1 MDYRDR
7 RLVLG
12 GIGLLVLLAGAA
24 SALLGPAEMYV
35 FYLFSEGG
43 RFYYEGFGFGS
54 FMFGN
59 IATQIVGYY
68 FIAALLIPLGY
79 GHIALRR
86 WARTLALTLL
96 GAWLVVGIPLAI
108 LIFLVLVASKD
119 FTVAFALTA
128 AVVLGLS
135 YFAVPWVM
143 GRFYHSRDVRR
154 TFEAH
159 DPNSYAVEK
168 RPLPIL
174 VLSVLYL
181 LYLALLHV
189 PIFFRGLFP
198 LFGTL
203 LSDIQGIMALDASIA
218 CLAVLLW
225 GTWRQ
230 HRWAWGG
237 SLAYFGLMLLSM
249 ALTFG
254 RASLADILTR
264 AQFPPTE
271 MEILQNVPLQGWHL
285 ALFIGAPLL
294 ATLGLVLF
302 SRRFFSGANRPPV
315 AEAETDV

>member
-7 RLVLG
+7 RVILVC
-12 GIGLLVLLAGAA
+12 IGVVLLLVGAG

-59 IATQIVGYY
+59 IATQIMGYY

-79 GHIALRR
+79 GHITLRR

-96 GAWLVVGIPLAI
+96 GAWLVVGMPLAVI
-108 LIFLVLVASKD
+108 IFLVLATSKD
-119 FTVAFALTA
+119 PSVAMALMA
-128 AVVLGLS
+128 AVLLGLS
-135 YFAVPWVM
+135 YLVVPWVLR
-143 GRFYHSRDVRR
+143 RFYRSRDVRR

-159 DPNSYAVEK
+159 DPNTYAIEK
-168 RPLPIL
+168 LPLPIL

-198 LFGTL
+198 LFGVL
-203 LSDIQGIMALDASIA
+203 LSGLQGILALDASMA
-218 CLAVLLW
+218 CLALLLW
-225 GTWRQ
+225 GTFRQ
-230 HRWAWGG
+230 RRWAWWG
-237 SLAYFGLMLLSM
+237 SLAYFGLMILSM

-254 RASLADILTR
+254 GASLADILTR
-264 AQFPPTE
+264 TKFPPTE
-271 MEILQNVPLQGWHL
+271 MEVFQNVPLQGWHL
-285 ALFIGAPLL
+285 AMFVGAPLL
-294 ATLGLVLF
+294 ATFGLVIF
-302 SRRFFSGANRPPV
+302 SKRHFGGS
-315 AEAETDV
+315 DD